1 MYIMIGKVIL
11 AIVTILN
18 VTYDTYAYS
27 NMPLKMKMTLSN
39 DIKNRTGRRS
49 AIVDEIVQN
58 AKICT
63 RKSITVDTVI
73 LNIYKVNKF
82 YFNSNSPII
91 TLSLDD
97 KMKNMYYINDSGESE
112 KLTNATK
119 FFPNV
124 LKNIFIYELDVD
136 MDIDCILFKKL
147 S

>member
-11 AIVTILN
+11 VIITILN
-18 VTYDTYAYS
+18 VTYDTFAYS
-27 NMPLKMKMTLSN
+27 NMPLKMKMTMSN
-39 DIKNRTGRRS
+39 DIKNRTGKRS

-63 RKSITVDTVI
+63 KKTISVDTVI

-91 TLSLDD
+91 TLSLKD
-97 KMKNMYYINDSGESE
+97 KMNNMYYINDDGESE
-112 KLTNATK
+112 KLTNTTK

-124 LKNIFIYELDVD
+124 LKNIFVYELDVD
-136 MDIDCILFKKL
+136 MDIDCILFKKP
-147 S
+147 